1 MDERSNVMIN
11 RIKNGHIN
19 GRESGRAIKGRVSTR
34 INRSSELLAQKLKA
48 EGITNSQV
56 LHAIANSPR
65 HIFIPEILAHKAYD
79 NTALP
84 IGQGQTIS
92 QPYIVA
98 KMSELLLKGKQ
109 ENNVVGNRPK
119 NILEIGTGSGYQTSI
134 LAQLTDKVFS
144 VERIK
149 SLQFQAKRCLRAM
162 DLHNISMKHGDGWQ
176 GWASKA
182 PFDAIIVT
190 AGAASVPQALLDQ
203 LNDGGR
209 LVIPVGE
216 QTQIL
221 KIITRQG
228 NNYHEQ
234 QVEAVRFVPLVPG
247 DLL

>member
-1 MDERSNVMIN
+1 MISNTIKSRVGGKSKRS
-11 RIKNGHIN
+11 G
-19 GRESGRAIKGRVSTR
+19 
-34 INRSSELLAQKLKA
+34 ELLAQKLQA
-48 EGITNSQV
+48 EGITNPYV
-56 LHAIANSPR
+56 LQAIANSPR

-98 KMSELLLKGKQ
+98 KMSELLL
-109 ENNVVGNRPK
+109 GNEGDRSSS
-119 NILEIGTGSGYQTSI
+119 ILEIGTGSGYQTSI
-134 LAQLTDKVFS
+134 LAQITDKVYS

-149 SLQFQAKRCLRAM
+149 ALQFQAKRCLRAM
-162 DLHNISMKHGDGWQ
+162 DLHNISMKHGDGWK
-176 GWASKA
+176 GWVSKA

-203 LNDGGR
+203 LAEGGR
-209 LVIPVGE
+209 LIIPVGE

-221 KIITRQG
+221 KIITRNG
-228 NNYHEQ
+228 DSYSEK

-247 DLL
+247 ELL

>member
-1 MDERSNVMIN
+1 MSSRIGGKSRRS
-11 RIKNGHIN
+11 G
-19 GRESGRAIKGRVSTR
+19 
-34 INRSSELLAQKLKA
+34 ELLAQKLQK
-48 EGITNSQV
+48 EGISNTAV
-56 LHAIANSPR
+56 LQAIAQSPR
-65 HIFIPEILAHKAYD
+65 HIFVPEILAHKAYD

-98 KMSELLLKGKQ
+98 KMSELLLADG
-109 ENNVVGNRPK
+109 RPK

-149 SLQFQAKRCLRAM
+149 ALQWQATRCLRAM
-162 DLHNISMKHGDGWQ
+162 DLHNVAMKHGDGWQ
-176 GWASKA
+176 GWKSKG
-182 PFDAIIVT
+182 PFEAIIVT
-190 AGAASVPQALLDQ
+190 AAPASVPPALLNQ
-203 LNDGGR
+203 LADGGR
-209 LVIPVGE
+209 LIIPVGE

-221 KIITRQG
+221 KIITRNG
-228 NNYHEQ
+228 DTFNEQ

>member
-1 MDERSNVMIN
+1 MMTYTKTSRTSGKSKRS
-11 RIKNGHIN
+11 G
-19 GRESGRAIKGRVSTR
+19 
-34 INRSSELLAQKLKA
+34 ELLAQKLQA
-48 EGITNSQV
+48 EGINNPDV
-56 LHAIANSPR
+56 LQAIANSPR

-98 KMSELLLKGKQ
+98 KMSELLLADG
-109 ENNVVGNRPK
+109 RPK
-119 NILEIGTGSGYQTSI
+119 SILEIGTGSGYQTSI

-162 DLHNISMKHGDGWQ
+162 DLHNIAMKHGDGWL

-190 AGAASVPQALLDQ
+190 AGAASVPQALLEQ
-203 LNDGGR
+203 LVDGGR
-209 LVIPVGE
+209 LVIPVGD

-221 KIITRQG
+221 KIITRDG
-228 NNYHEQ
+228 DSYNEQ

-247 DLL
+247 ALL